1 MKPHPGSRTKNAL
14 MAVLSVL
21 VPIAAVQADTRADAW
36 ITTRAEAALH
46 FVDGVQAGQVKVDT
60 LDGRVTLSGKVR
72 SEKIKERAGEGV
84 WSVEDVVHV
93 RNLLQVVGTGSQR
106 RVQRSDNAIMI
117 DLRRVLR
124 SDRSLDGSSIVVESV
139 SRGVVVLG
147 GKAASSSDIVRALR
161 ATSRRGGV
169 RAVFSQI
176 EALVAPS
183 EGGLA
188 EISNGNGSYPRHDAQ
203 GAQDDV
209 IRRGVTRAL
218 LDLDARENADIR
230 VLVTDGV
237 VRLTGS
243 VPTWE
248 GNASRV
254 HATRSVTGVRS
265 ILNELRV
272 VTANAGVR

>member
-1 MKPHPGSRTKNAL
+1 MVMLSAL
-14 MAVLSVL
+14 L
-21 VPIAAVQADTRADAW
+21 PIAAVNADTRADAW

-46 FVDGVQAGQVKVDT
+46 FVDGVQAGDVKVET
-60 LDGRVTLSGKVR
+60 VDGRVTLSGKVR
-72 SEKIKERAGEGV
+72 SEKIKVGAGEGV
-84 WSVEDVVHV
+84 WSVEDVVYV
-93 RNLLQVVGTGSQR
+93 RNLLQVVGTGRDR
-106 RVQRSDNAIMI
+106 RVQRSDNAILI

-139 SRGVVVLG
+139 RRGVVVLG
-147 GKAASSSDIVRALR
+147 GTAATSNDIVRALR
-161 ATSRRGGV
+161 ATSRRPGV
-169 RAVFSQI
+169 RAVFSQVEGI
-176 EALVAPS
+176 ADPAEA
-183 EGGLA
+183 GLTTT
-188 EISNGNGSYPRHDAQ
+188 SNGKVSYPRHDAKD
-203 GAQDDV
+203 AEDDV

-218 LDLDARENADIR
+218 LDLDAQENADIR

-248 GNASRV
+248 GNASRI

-272 VTANAGVR
+272 VTVNAGVR

>member
-1 MKPHPGSRTKNAL
+1 MV
-14 MAVLSVL
+14 MLSAL

-72 SEKIKERAGEGV
+72 SEKIKAAAGEGV
-84 WSVEDVVHV
+84 WSVEDVVYV

-106 RVQRSDNAIMI
+106 GVGRSDNAIMM
-117 DLRRVLR
+117 DVRRVLR
-124 SDRSLDGSSIVVESV
+124 SDRSLDGSSIVVASV

-147 GKAASSSDIVRALR
+147 GSAASSNDIVRALH
-161 ATSRRGGV
+161 ATSRRPGV

-176 EALVAPS
+176 EGMAAPS

-188 EISNGNGSYPRHDAQ
+188 KVPGGNGSYPRHDAKD
-203 GAQDDV
+203 AENDV
-209 IRRGVTRAL
+209 IRRSVTRAL
-218 LDLDARENADIR
+218 LDLDAQQNADIR

-272 VTANAGVR
+272 VTVNARVR